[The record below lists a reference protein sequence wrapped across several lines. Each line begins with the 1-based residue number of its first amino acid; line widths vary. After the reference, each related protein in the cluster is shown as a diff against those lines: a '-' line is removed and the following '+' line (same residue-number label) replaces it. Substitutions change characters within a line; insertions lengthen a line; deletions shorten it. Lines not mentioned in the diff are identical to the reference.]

1 MNTEAIFNRI
11 FFCEKCFF
19 AGGPNLRDDVIIFSE
34 SEEMFLLYKFQQI
47 IKEIKT
53 LPRGFTP
60 HLVQFTSYHHG
71 ETPLIKYQML
81 CGVCGVDEINKKI
94 PNKSECEFVSWR
106 EYETN
111 ANHWQEIINNKI

>member
-34 SEEMFLLYKFQQI
+34 SEKMFLLYKFQQI

-81 CGVCGVDEINKKI
+81 CGVCGVEINKKI
-94 PNKSECEFVSWR
+94 PWR